1 MIRKI
6 NKIRYLFVLAA
17 LASPWAQAVT
27 VSPGST
33 VALPGTTVAA
43 EPDLAGTIVQDDIVP
58 FTICCTNSNTG
69 GSVDIT
75 GTVQERVVLAVD
87 GFYDFYWRVF
97 VDSTSSAALGYFRL
111 GNFGA
116 LTASYNIN
124 YRTDDLGSTAPG
136 SITRFS
142 GSQANF
148 YNYNFSPGGIAPGS
162 TSFFLFM
169 DTTAT
174 SYGKAAIYDLTDL
187 GQNPISASF
196 TTWGPAQ
203 VPIPAAVWLLSSAV
217 AALGLLRRRPPD
229 AQKLLFQS
237 VRRL

>member
-17 LASPWAQAVT
+17 FASPWAQAVS

-33 VALPGTTVAA
+33 VALPGTTAAA
-43 EPDLAGTIVQDDIVP
+43 EPDLAGLVVQDDSQP

-69 GSVDIT
+69 GAVNIT
-75 GTVQERVVLAVD
+75 GTVQERVVLAAD

-97 VDSTSSAALGYFRL
+97 VDPTSTEALGFFRL
-111 GNFGA
+111 GGFGA
-116 LTASYNIN
+116 LTANYNIN
-124 YRTDDLGSTAPG
+124 YRTDGLGSTAP
-136 SITRFS
+136 SAISRFS
-142 GSQANF
+142 GSQANDYDYIF
-148 YNYNFSPGGIAPGS
+148 NPGGIAPGS

-174 SYGKAAIYDLTDL
+174 SYGKTAIYDVTNL
-187 GQNPISASF
+187 GENPISAAF
-196 TTWGPAQ
+196 TTWGPTP

-217 AALGLLRRRPPD
+217 AALGLLRRRPPR
-229 AQKLLFQS
+229 AA
-237 VRRL
+237 

>member
-1 MIRKI
+1 MVRKI
-6 NKIRYLFVLAA
+6 TYLLVLAA
-17 LASPWAQAVT
+17 VASPWAHAVT

-33 VALPGTTVAA
+33 VALPGTTAAA
-43 EPDLAGTIVQDDIVP
+43 EPDLAGTIVQDDLVP
-58 FTICCTNSNTG
+58 FTICCTNSNPG
-69 GSVDIT
+69 GGPVDIT
-75 GTVQERVVLAVD
+75 GSVQERVVLAAD

-124 YRTDDLGSTAPG
+124 YRTDGLGSTAPG

-174 SYGKAAIYDLTDL
+174 SYGKTAIYDLTNL
-187 GQNPISASF
+187 AQNPISASF
-196 TTWGPAQ
+196 ATWGPEP
-203 VPIPAAVWLLSSAV
+203 VPVPAAVWLFGSAV
-217 AALGLLRRRPPD
+217 AALGLFRRR
-229 AQKLLFQS
+229 LS
-237 VRRL
+237 